1 MVVAEAQRFVKA
13 AEADRRR
20 AIDTLVT
27 AFVVDP
33 VVRWFYSEPWRY
45 LSHFGDFVKTFGGQ
59 AFGEGSAWV
68 LGDFQATAIWLS
80 PASRLDDDAIAHHL
94 QSTAPA
100 EKLGDLLEVLGQ
112 MDAGHP
118 PEPHW
123 YLAWVGVDASM
134 QGRGLGDDLMTQC
147 LQVIDNDNAPAYLDN
162 TNPRNV
168 SFYERHGF
176 RVTGQSQA
184 GACPPLVGMLR
195 NAH

>member
-1 MVVAEAQRFVKA
+1 MGVAEAQRFVKA

-33 VVRWFYSEPWRY
+33 VIRWFYSEPWRY
-45 LSHFGDFVKTFGGQ
+45 LSHYGDFVETFGGQ

-80 PASRLDDDAIAHHL
+80 PASRLDDDAIVHHL
-94 QSTAPA
+94 QSTVAA
-100 EKLGDLLEVLGQ
+100 GKLGDLLEVLGQ

-123 YLAWVGVDASM
+123 YLALVGVDAAM

-147 LQVIDNDNAPAYLDN
+147 LLVIDNDNAAAYLDN

-168 SFYERHGF
+168 PFYERHGF

-184 GACPPLVGMLR
+184 GACPPLVGMVR
-195 NAH
+195 NAQ